1 MFDRFTEDAK
11 RTMNLARQASQR
23 LGHDYLGTEHI
34 LFGLLEIDDPLTRKI
49 FTSLQVDSA
58 IIRKELD
65 LLVLIG
71 VVGVAP
77 TQIPFTPRAKKVL
90 ELAMEVAGRLRDRH
104 LGVEHLL
111 LGLLLEREGVGAQ
124 ALVRAGLTSER
135 VFEKVVE
142 MTGREDAGPPASP
155 ASTRGLG
162 TNEALAVLRI
172 AQGLLV
178 KQGEADAARAVGDVI
193 ARIERSSR

>member
-11 RTMNLARQASQR
+11 RTMNSARQASQR
-23 LGHDYLGTEHI
+23 LGHDYLGTEHV
-34 LFGLLEIDDPLTRKI
+34 LFGLLEIDDSISREV
-49 FTSLQVDSA
+49 FNSLQVDPA
-58 IIRKELD
+58 IIRKELE
-65 LLVLIG
+65 LLVRSG

-77 TQIPFTPRAKKVL
+77 TQMPFTPRAKKVL
-90 ELAMEVAGRLRDRH
+90 ELAMEAARRLQDRH

-135 VFEKVVE
+135 VFEKVAV
-142 MTGREDAGPPASP
+142 MTGREGAAPPASP
-155 ASTRGLG
+155 ASTSGLG

-178 KQGEADAARAVGDVI
+178 KQGETDAARAVGDVI
-193 ARIERSSR
+193 ARLERSSR